1 VIRIG
6 LVGVGKIARDQH
18 IPALAAD
25 ARYQLVA
32 AASRTKP
39 DLGVLPVFQDI
50 EEMLAQGPALDAV
63 ALCTPPQARRET
75 ALAALRAGKHVFL
88 EKPPGASVGE
98 VAELAAVARA
108 QGVVLFTSWHSRFA
122 AGVAPA
128 KAWLSTR
135 RVREVA
141 IEWREDVRRWHPG
154 QTWIWEAGGLGV
166 FDPAINALSILT
178 EILPTEAFVTGATL
192 QVPENVQSPVA
203 AHVDMTNL
211 DGARITADLTRA
223 SLRDAKL
230 RGANLGADMKNQSMG
245 LMRGV
250 LKSVKAQGADFE
262 GANLTSADL
271 EFADLAGAKFAGA
284 SLVNALC
291 GGADFRGA
299 SVEHANFDGADLT
312 SARIDAAKRDAFA
325 GAKNLARALAE

>member
-39 DLGVLPVFQDI
+39 DLGALPVFHDI
-50 EEMLAQGPALDAV
+50 EAMLAQGPELDAV

-88 EKPPGASVGE
+88 EKPPGATVSE
-98 VAELAAVARA
+98 VAELAAIARA

-178 EILPTEAFVTGATL
+178 EILPTEAFVTGAAL

-203 AHVDMTNL
+203 AHVDMTDLN
-211 DGARITADLTRA
+211 GATITADLDFLQTGPQTWDITART
-223 SLRDAKL
+223 D
-230 RGANLGADMKNQSMG
+230 D
-245 LMRGV
+245 GV
-250 LKSVKAQGADFE
+250 LK
-262 GANLTSADL
+262 L
-271 EFADLAGAKFAGA
+271 
-284 SLVNALC
+284 SL
-291 GGADFRGA
+291 GGAELTLDGQAVEVGENREYPGLYDRFAQLIARGDSEVDTRPLTLA
-299 SVEHANFDGADLT
+299 ADAFLVGTRESVE
-312 SARIDAAKRDAFA
+312 AFI
-325 GAKNLARALAE
+325 E